1 MSYTEQISAAEEIL
15 SMTDDDWGALA
26 DAMTVLLVDVS
37 DAPRTRAQQRL
48 SAMATQI
55 SRAGVLS
62 MAQRKKEADRITAT
76 DAPKRAK
83 KPAPPSD
90 DAPNVKE

>member
-15 SMTDDDWGALA
+15 SMTDEDWGALA
-26 DAMTVLLVDVS
+26 DAMTVLLVDAS

-62 MAQRKKEADRITAT
+62 MAQRKKESDRITGEAK
-76 DAPKRAK
+76 PKA
-83 KPAPPSD
+83 KPAPD
-90 DAPNVKE
+90 KGGTDARR